1 MTHNGPVVTKANE
14 MDLEGILQLQALN
27 QVERG
32 GLLASSLP
40 PERILAMMREM
51 PLIVARRDK
60 HVTGFLLTATR
71 YMNNDMPLVKA
82 MLEAYPG
89 SPDAYIYGPICVS
102 QEERGRGLAQRMFA
116 HLCRLEAGREGMLFI
131 RKDNEASMHAHLK
144 MGMRE
149 VAIFMHEKHEFA
161 VFSFRGCV
169 EAE

>member
-14 MDLEGILQLQALN
+14 MDLDGILELQALN

-40 PERILAMMREM
+40 AERILTMMREM

-71 YMNNDMPLVKA
+71 YMNADFPLVKA
-82 MLEAYPG
+82 MLKAYPG
-89 SPDAYIYGPICVS
+89 SPDAYIYGPICVCK
-102 QEERGRGLAQRMFA
+102 EERGHGLAQEMFA

-131 RKDNEASMHAHLK
+131 RRDNEASLHAHLK
-144 MGMRE
+144 MGMQE
-149 VAIFMHEKHEFA
+149 VATFLHEGHEFA
-161 VFSFRGCV
+161 VFSFRGCLDT
-169 EAE
+169 E